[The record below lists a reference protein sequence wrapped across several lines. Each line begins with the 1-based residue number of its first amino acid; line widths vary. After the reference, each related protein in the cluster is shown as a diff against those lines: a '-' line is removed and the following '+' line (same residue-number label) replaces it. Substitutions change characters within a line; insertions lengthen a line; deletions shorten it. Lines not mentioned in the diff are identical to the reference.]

1 MLRERRRSGW
11 GFRLIGLLCLVA
23 NLVSCNTRNE
33 TYLETRILFDT
44 EVYIEAYGR
53 DAKAAVTKA
62 LDKMA
67 KLDQSLNFYDA
78 TSELSQLI
86 RSAGSTPQWVS
97 PETFEIIQEA
107 IDIAQITEGSF
118 NPAIGPLVKL
128 WENAGET
135 GRVPTSKEIETLLP
149 LTNFQLIEL
158 DSANQTVFLPREGMM
173 LDLGGIAKGYAV
185 EQAVLILEKAGIKSA
200 MVQAG
205 GNIHTIGYKAD
216 GTAWRIG
223 IRNPQQTEAVIGYV
237 DIHDTGIDTSGD
249 YERFITI
256 NGVKYGH
263 ILNPF
268 TGYPPHGVISCSVLA
283 DSPVLADAL
292 ATALVVMG
300 VDMGLEKVNALP
312 GVEVILIDSEGGIH
326 MTAGAEGMFISAGS
340 Q

>member
-1 MLRERRRSGW
+1 
-11 GFRLIGLLCLVA
+11 
-23 NLVSCNTRNE
+23 
-33 TYLETRILFDT
+33 
-44 EVYIEAYGR
+44 
-53 DAKAAVTKA
+53 
-62 LDKMA
+62 
-67 KLDQSLNFYDA
+67 
-78 TSELSQLI
+78 
-86 RSAGSTPQWVS
+86 
-97 PETFEIIQEA
+97 
-107 IDIAQITEGSF
+107 
-118 NPAIGPLVKL
+118 
-128 WENAGET
+128 
-135 GRVPTSKEIETLLP
+135 
-149 LTNFQLIEL
+149 
-158 DSANQTVFLPREGMM
+158 M

-185 EQAVLILEKAGIKSA
+185 EQAVLILEEAGIKSA

-326 MTAGAEGMFISAGS
+326 MSAGAEGMFISAGS